1 MNHFRTIIILALMPF
16 MAQAQTVT
24 LDECQQMARENYP
37 LIKRYDLIQQ
47 TTQLSLDNLLKG
59 WLPQVS
65 AIAQATYQSDV
76 MTLPTPLQNM
86 LSQQGYDVKG
96 LKKDQYRIGIDIN
109 QTVYDGGQISNQ
121 RQIAQLQGE
130 VQSAQNDVDLYSVRQ
145 RVNDLYFGIL
155 LLDERLQ
162 LNDELQTLLNSNLNK
177 LNSMLRNGVA
187 MQSDVNMV
195 KAEKLRAEQQATE
208 LKSSRTTLLRML
220 SVFVGKDVTAVVKP
234 PQMSAGDTNR
244 RPELNLFDSQI
255 KLSYAQE
262 GLLKSRLLPRVSVFA
277 QGYYGYP
284 GYDMFHDMF
293 HHDLTLNGMVGARV
307 TWNIGSLYTNKNDR
321 ARLRTQRALTETAR
335 ETFLFNNSLLQI
347 QQTEAIAKYRKLMSE
362 DNDIVTLRSQ
372 VRKSAE
378 SKLVH
383 GVIDTNNLVQEITR
397 ENQAKIDMQAHEV
410 QLLKEIYDLK
420 YTVNN

>member
-1 MNHFRTIIILALMPF
+1 
-16 MAQAQTVT
+16 
-24 LDECQQMARENYP
+24 
-37 LIKRYDLIQQ
+37 
-47 TTQLSLDNLLKG
+47 
-59 WLPQVS
+59 
-65 AIAQATYQSDV
+65 
-76 MTLPTPLQNM
+76 
-86 LSQQGYDVKG
+86 
-96 LKKDQYRIGIDIN
+96 
-109 QTVYDGGQISNQ
+109 
-121 RQIAQLQGE
+121 
-130 VQSAQNDVDLYSVRQ
+130 
-145 RVNDLYFGIL
+145 
-155 LLDERLQ
+155 
-162 LNDELQTLLNSNLNK
+162 
-177 LNSMLRNGVA
+177 
-187 MQSDVNMV
+187 
-195 KAEKLRAEQQATE
+195 
-208 LKSSRTTLLRML
+208 
-220 SVFVGKDVTAVVKP
+220 
-234 PQMSAGDTNR
+234 
-244 RPELNLFDSQI
+244 
-255 KLSYAQE
+255 
-262 GLLKSRLLPRVSVFA
+262 
-277 QGYYGYP
+277 
-284 GYDMFHDMF
+284 MFHDMF